1 MISLSVLYR
10 RLCRLV
16 VLLATALALT
26 GCGQAGP
33 PQGTISGHVTYQ
45 GQPLTAGEVNL
56 FQKETGTAT
65 TAPLDSGGDFE
76 VDSRMPAGTYN
87 VTFIPPRPKQLPPG
101 SPLEELPPFPVPPK
115 YQDPA
120 QSDLT
125 AVVKKGDNEL
135 QIVIPDS

>member
-1 MISLSVLYR
+1 MFNISVLFRRLRRLFALSV
-10 RLCRLV
+10 
-16 VLLATALALT
+16 TALALT
-26 GCGQAGP
+26 GCGQSGP
-33 PQGTISGHVTYQ
+33 PQGTITGHVTYQ

-65 TAPLDSGGDFE
+65 TAPLDSAGDFE

-101 SPLEELPPFPVPPK
+101 TPLEEPAPFPVPLK
-115 YQDPA
+115 YQDPV

-135 QIVIPDS
+135 EIVIPDS

>member
-1 MISLSVLYR
+1 MLSLSILSR
-10 RLCRLV
+10 RLRRLV
-16 VLLATALALT
+16 ALSVAALALS
-26 GCGQAGP
+26 GCGRGGT
-33 PQGTISGHVTYQ
+33 PQGTISGHVTWQ

-65 TAPLDSGGDFE
+65 TAPLDSSGDFE

-101 SPLEELPPFPVPPK
+101 TPLDEPLPFPVPWK
-115 YQDPA
+115 YQDPT

-125 AVVKKGDNEL
+125 AVVKKGSNEL
-135 QIVIPDS
+135 EIVIPDS